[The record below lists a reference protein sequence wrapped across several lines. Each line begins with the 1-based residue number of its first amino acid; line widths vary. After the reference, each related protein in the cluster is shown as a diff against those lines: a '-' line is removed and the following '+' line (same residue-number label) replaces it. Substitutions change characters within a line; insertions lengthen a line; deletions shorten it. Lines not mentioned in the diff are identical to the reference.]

1 MKVVVVL
8 PVALTVAVVP
18 VALEVPIEVAL
29 LVPITEMVKAP
40 DNVPLLPVGLTD
52 ELPLLDRLCE
62 DETLV
67 LGLPLTVRLPR
78 AD

>member
-1 MKVVVVL
+1 M
-8 PVALTVAVVP
+8 PLTVAVVVP
-18 VALEVPIEVAL
+18 VAVEVPIGVSL
-29 LVPITEMVKAP
+29 LVPITDMVKAP
-40 DNVPLLPVGLTD
+40 DTVPLLPVGVTD

>member
-1 MKVVVVL
+1 M
-8 PVALTVAVVP
+8 PLTVAVVP
-18 VALEVPIEVAL
+18 VAVEVPIGVSL
-29 LVPITEMVKAP
+29 LVPTTDMVKAP
-40 DNVPLLPVGLTD
+40 DTVALLPVGVTD

>member
-1 MKVVVVL
+1 
-8 PVALTVAVVP
+8 
-18 VALEVPIEVAL
+18 
-29 LVPITEMVKAP
+29 MVKAP
-40 DNVPLLPVGLTD
+40 DNVPLLPVGVTD

>member
-1 MKVVVVL
+1 M
-8 PVALTVAVVP
+8 PLTVAVVP
-18 VALEVPIEVAL
+18 VALEDPIGVSL
-29 LVPITEMVKAP
+29 VVPITDIVKAP
-40 DNVPLLPVGLTD
+40 DTVPLLPVGLTD
-52 ELPLLDRLCE
+52 ELPLLDRVCE

>member
-1 MKVVVVL
+1 M
-8 PVALTVAVVP
+8 PLTVAVVP
-18 VALEVPIEVAL
+18 VALEDPIAVSL
-29 LVPITEMVKAP
+29 VVPITDIVKAP
-40 DNVPLLPVGLTD
+40 DTVPLLPVGVTD

-67 LGLPLTVRLPR
+67 LGLALTVRLPR